1 MKKTE
6 KSSSVDNKI
15 FISDDD
21 LRLFLETKH
30 TFGYED
36 EQTKTIDGHIYYN
49 YDELVKFYGF
59 KIHFANNNKG
69 RFDGWTYVIGTH
81 PWIDYNLEKGNLH
94 KSTNKLATGG
104 SVMSDGKFKLR
115 GFPPIDKVE
124 LMGLYDDFKENFSS
138 KIERFT
144 KHFNKVHNSKLRLID
159 IKELMDYAKMN
170 FVSKG
175 GIVEYHDYK
184 GVEIMYEPTYEEY
197 FVNDLVFNSL
207 EKAHK
212 YIDSG
217 EANET
222 PTYIQNLYRRGAM
235 AKGGGVSSWNT
246 LTIEKIGKNFPYK
259 LNALNEILQNAGG
272 KRNGKIYDFSLDRQ
286 SNKYD
291 TFAQFVYSASIIL
304 NDTGS
309 DSVTPSGTYFS
320 QKSLPIRFYLRLTI
334 RKDGNNNP
342 ITINASKDV
351 AGGMSIYKS
360 MEVNSLYDIEKYI
373 NSIIRDNPPN
383 NLENMVYK
391 DGGSVKNGYMVF
403 NYTDNLYATNEI
415 FQTKNDAK
423 RFIDEFKKR
432 FVLQGYY
439 RDSNMNKIDIN
450 DVDLYVLDADFN
462 PYKFSEGGIVTYA
475 NLDLNTNRN
484 IIAKAIEF
492 ISGTGVDAE
501 SMTLEGKEIRF
512 KYRTSNT
519 YTTISQKLISDT
531 ISTNRKILE
540 LRGKNFKKGGSVDD
554 FSEYNFQVGDKLD
567 LGSKG
572 IKYFKQYDGEKIIVV
587 DSKSDLKSS
596 KGSYTYP
603 SSVKKVLNKRYS
615 NGGEIQ
621 VGNKFGDWSIT
632 QYKPIVYEDIG
643 GTRDGL
649 IKLVNQDTFEVILVQ
664 YDRALRNPKWFA
676 ISKGVQFEG
685 KSPKEV
691 IEKLNLATG
700 GMFKDGGGIADD
712 NKNKLWYE
720 VLQKFFKIFYGEY
733 EDDTAEKHIKD
744 SQVTTDQAKYYYEN
758 FMDKYKTERTLSDG
772 FKIFKQSLTKEEL
785 DSIQISFNSEDY
797 ADAEEHDTQK
807 RYSTITIK
815 KKENFKKGGS
825 VDETMHFFVVRDK
838 NDKNYNRVGYSID
851 ETITDYKQGNEFEKL
866 YFENNKLPKKYNVK
880 DLIYLQQRDTFT
892 QKDRFGFE
900 SDFVLLVEYE
910 SLPFPYYYLYDV
922 NKKIVGGDGG
932 LSWIKTYLP
941 KDFKFNDSYGEGGS
955 VIDEQVYIDYMNKE
969 KGFKRDRIYFDSYAE
984 AVEWGRK
991 NFERFNTDMINY
1003 V

>member
-1 MKKTE
+1 MKKNE
-6 KSSSVDNKI
+6 NSSSVDNK
-15 FISDDD
+15 DDIKKLNAYWESFYKGVMAGKKD
-21 LRLFLETKH
+21 KGYTTITNKEELNKYITSILGDKVKDIELFEK
-30 TFGYED
+30 GRSYPYNSSYPYRED
-36 EQTKTIDGHIYYN
+36 IYFVTLKDGTT
-49 YDELVKFYGF
+49 F
-59 KIHFANNNKG
+59 KIIRSYGKPRWEGNVDYKEQIIVENIKKMAKG
-69 RFDGWTYVIGTH
+69 G
-81 PWIDYNLEKGNLH
+81 
-94 KSTNKLATGG
+94 A
-104 SVMSDGKFKLR
+104 VMSDGKFKLR

-124 LMGLYDDFKENFSS
+124 LMGLYNDFKENFSS

-144 KHFNKVHNSKLRLID
+144 KHLNKVHNSKLRLID

-175 GIVEYHDYK
+175 GMIEYHDYK

-197 FVNDLVFNSL
+197 FVNDLVFNTL

-235 AKGGGVSSWNT
+235 AKGGSVVSKENSIKEFFKKFGFNVEDIQKDEYSNG
-246 LTIEKIGKNFPYK
+246 IEGWIVF
-259 LNALNEILQNAGG
+259 
-272 KRNGKIYDFSLDRQ
+272 YDNK
-286 SNKYD
+286 NKYRVID
-291 TFAQFVYSASIIL
+291 YSVAMYLIVHDKTTNKTDIIKQSKSFNIDNFA
-304 NDTGS
+304 
-309 DSVTPSGTYFS
+309 
-320 QKSLPIRFYLRLTI
+320 K
-334 RKDGNNNP
+334 
-342 ITINASKDV
+342 
-351 AGGMSIYKS
+351 
-360 MEVNSLYDIEKYI
+360 
-373 NSIIRDNPPN
+373 
-383 NLENMVYK
+383 
-391 DGGSVKNGYMVF
+391 GGSIKNGYMVF
-403 NYTDNLYATNEI
+403 NYNDNLYATNEV

-450 DVDLYVLDADFN
+450 NVDLYVLDADFN
-462 PYKFSEGGIVTYA
+462 PYKFSEGGCWRTRYEGGIVTYA

-531 ISTNRKILE
+531 ISTNRKSLE
-540 LRGKNFKKGGSVDD
+540 LRGKNFAKGGSVND

-615 NGGEIQ
+615 N
-621 VGNKFGDWSIT
+621 
-632 QYKPIVYEDIG
+632 
-643 GTRDGL
+643 
-649 IKLVNQDTFEVILVQ
+649 
-664 YDRALRNPKWFA
+664 
-676 ISKGVQFEG
+676 
-685 KSPKEV
+685 
-691 IEKLNLATG
+691 
-700 GMFKDGGGIADD
+700 GGGIADD

-815 KKENFKKGGS
+815 KKENFKKGGI
-825 VDETMHFFVVRDK
+825 VVT
-838 NDKNYNRVGYSID
+838 SIKD
-851 ETITDYKQGNEFEKL
+851 IPNFE
-866 YFENNKLPKKYNVK
+866 
-880 DLIYLQQRDTFT
+880 QR
-892 QKDRFGFE
+892 
-900 SDFVLLVEYE
+900 
-910 SLPFPYYYLYDV
+910 
-922 NKKIVGGDGG
+922 
-932 LSWIKTYLP
+932 
-941 KDFKFNDSYGEGGS
+941 
-955 VIDEQVYIDYMNKE
+955 NKE
-969 KGFKRDRIYFDSYAE
+969 NKITYRGLGLGKLFDDFYDIAGEQGTRIKVDGKEYFITNTE
-984 AVEWGRK
+984 
-991 NFERFNTDMINY
+991 FNTFSRDSDGRMRIRFDAPNRNN
-1003 V
+1003 

>member
-6 KSSSVDNKI
+6 NGGSVDNLKDKI
-15 FISDDD
+15 
-21 LRLFLETKH
+21 LKAVGYTKILGGNIN
-30 TFGYED
+30 F
-36 EQTKTIDGHIYYN
+36 
-49 YDELVKFYGF
+49 
-59 KIHFANNNKG
+59 IHFAKSLYENLIKLKDFCNDNFSQNDKSIGGTYYGSTQMFSSQRGKAITLSFNDTHFGNYYAGSIPYVVQIQVGGSLDYTTSQAILLASKLILEKYSYENPFGKGIIKQTDGTNWSSVLLSSPTNNNSYYTIEY
-69 RFDGWTYVIGTH
+69 F
-81 PWIDYNLEKGNLH
+81 N
-94 KSTNKLATGG
+94 NKFAKGG
-104 SVMSDGKFKLR
+104 SIKNGYAIMQGDKLR
-115 GFPPIDKVE
+115 TDAFSRVE
-124 LMGLYDDFKENFSS
+124 FFETIEKALFKMSHVPRFKSLTKEE
-138 KIERFT
+138 KI
-144 KHFNKVHNSKLRLID
+144 KLI
-159 IKELMDYAKMN
+159 IPYTNQFK
-170 FVSKG
+170 KG
-175 GIVEYHDYK
+175 GMVEYHDYK

-235 AKGGGVSSWNT
+235 AKGG
-246 LTIEKIGKNFPYK
+246 
-259 LNALNEILQNAGG
+259 
-272 KRNGKIYDFSLDRQ
+272 
-286 SNKYD
+286 
-291 TFAQFVYSASIIL
+291 
-304 NDTGS
+304 
-309 DSVTPSGTYFS
+309 
-320 QKSLPIRFYLRLTI
+320 
-334 RKDGNNNP
+334 
-342 ITINASKDV
+342 
-351 AGGMSIYKS
+351 
-360 MEVNSLYDIEKYI
+360 
-373 NSIIRDNPPN
+373 
-383 NLENMVYK
+383 
-391 DGGSVKNGYMVF
+391 SVKNGYMVF
-403 NYTDNLYATNEI
+403 NYTDNLYATNEV

-450 DVDLYVLDADFN
+450 DIDLYVLDADFN

-531 ISTNRKILE
+531 ISTNRKSLE
-540 LRGKNFKKGGSVDD
+540 LRGKNF
-554 FSEYNFQVGDKLD
+554 
-567 LGSKG
+567 
-572 IKYFKQYDGEKIIVV
+572 
-587 DSKSDLKSS
+587 
-596 KGSYTYP
+596 
-603 SSVKKVLNKRYS
+603 
-615 NGGEIQ
+615 
-621 VGNKFGDWSIT
+621 
-632 QYKPIVYEDIG
+632 
-643 GTRDGL
+643 
-649 IKLVNQDTFEVILVQ
+649 
-664 YDRALRNPKWFA
+664 
-676 ISKGVQFEG
+676 
-685 KSPKEV
+685 
-691 IEKLNLATG
+691 ATG
-700 GMFKDGGGIADD
+700 GMIKGGKVLASSSTKEGIIKLIAQYLYGSTITLIETDND
-712 NKNKLWYE
+712 KIYEVHNKKGKTSFYVEFSRGKYRFIQPSMFANGGSIENKNKLWYE

-825 VDETMHFFVVRDK
+825 V
-838 NDKNYNRVGYSID
+838 
-851 ETITDYKQGNEFEKL
+851 
-866 YFENNKLPKKYNVK
+866 
-880 DLIYLQQRDTFT
+880 
-892 QKDRFGFE
+892 
-900 SDFVLLVEYE
+900 
-910 SLPFPYYYLYDV
+910 
-922 NKKIVGGDGG
+922 
-932 LSWIKTYLP
+932 
-941 KDFKFNDSYGEGGS
+941 
-955 VIDEQVYIDYMNKE
+955 IDEQVYIDYMNKE

-991 NFERFNTDMINY
+991 NFEKFNTDMINY